1 MVSLP
6 TPHAGLVI
14 RYAYLWKR
22 EYEAGR
28 DEGSK
33 DRPCAIV
40 MALTADDG
48 ESKVLVVPIT
58 HAPPHDAAD
67 AVEIPRATKQRLGL
81 DGEHSWI
88 MITEVQRVHLAW
100 P

>member
-1 MVSLP
+1 MASLP

-22 EYEAGR
+22 EYAAGR

-58 HAPPHDAAD
+58 HAP
-67 AVEIPRATKQRLGL
+67 
-81 DGEHSWI
+81 
-88 MITEVQRVHLAW
+88 LAW